1 MNKPDFNLAKQSAF
15 YNSKKIGILFIVLL
29 ACNSC
34 SVKKRIYRPGY
45 YISWYSWLDD
55 ESKHQ
60 NKQFLRYSLSAYDAL
75 SVKPTQETCINVA
88 DPTQIVCTEGT
99 VIDIPE
105 NAFEY
110 ENGNDLKCT
119 KVCVYVWEYYSLA
132 DIIAAGLTTTSNR
145 KMLFS
150 DGMVYIE
157 ARCFGERLKL
167 KSGKEIKVKMPSANP
182 DDKMQLFVGN
192 FKNGIIDWK
201 VKGNPEITGTTFEV
215 EQPVAENED
224 VVEGKANNLEDV
236 NYNPELDFVNNTVMY
251 PDEFNYDS
259 ASAGY
264 LMHVS
269 SLGWIN
275 CDRFYD
281 IQKKTKLIVKVQSI
295 KNTFV
300 ALIFKD
306 MKSIMPGYCFSNNTI
321 EFSDIPDGQQVTI
334 LAYSI
339 DEKNKTANACTYNL
353 LLGETKEIDL
363 KMNEIALVDLKTLLA
378 SFN

>member
-1 MNKPDFNLAKQSAF
+1 MNKPDFNFAKQSDF
-15 YNSKKIGILFIVLL
+15 YNLKKIGFLLIVLL

-34 SVKKRIYRPGY
+34 SVKKRIYRSGY
-45 YISWYSWLDD
+45 YVSWYSWLDD
-55 ESKHQ
+55 KSKHES
-60 NKQFLRYSLSAYDAL
+60 KQFLRYSLSAYDAL
-75 SVKPTQETCINVA
+75 SVKLTQETCINVA
-88 DPTQIVCTEGT
+88 DPAQIVCTEGT

-167 KSGKEIKVKMPSANP
+167 KSGKEIKVQMPSQAP
-182 DDKMQLFVGN
+182 DDKMQIFAGN

-201 VKGNPEITGTTFEV
+201 VKGTPEINSTSDGTTSDIETESNDNERPYLDETNDSITGETISIV
-215 EQPVAENED
+215 YGRENSGE
-224 VVEGKANNLEDV
+224 NNVD
-236 NYNPELDFVNNTVMY
+236 N
-251 PDEFNYDS
+251 
-259 ASAGY
+259 GY
-264 LMHVS
+264 IMNLS

-281 IQKKTKLIVKVQSI
+281 IQEKTKLIVKVESM

-300 ALIFKD
+300 ALIFKEI
-306 MKSIMPGYCFSNNTI
+306 KSMMPGYCFSNNTI
-321 EFSDIPDGQQVTI
+321 EFANIPDGQEVTL

-339 DEKNKTANACTYNL
+339 DEKTKSAKACTYDL
-353 LLGETKEIDL
+353 LLGETKEIDI
-363 KMNEIALVDLKTLLA
+363 KMNEMALDELKSLLA